1 MKYNVSLQNRGNIT
15 LEVDEG
21 EAIIDVFEEN
31 GVLLPVACRYGGCI
45 SCAAKLISG
54 KVRQPNGTALKKRQ
68 KKDGYILLCVAR
80 PQADCVLEVGVECH
94 DNLYQNP
101 FAQTTACDF

>member
-1 MKYNVSLQNRGNIT
+1 MKHNVSLRNRGNIT
-15 LEVDEG
+15 LEVDEN
-21 EAIIDVFEEN
+21 EPIIDAFEEN

-54 KVRQPNGTALKKRQ
+54 KVHQPNATALNRRQ
-68 KKDGYILLCVAR
+68 IKNGYILLCVAR
-80 PQADCVLEVGVECH
+80 PHADCVLEVGVDSH

-101 FAQTTACDF
+101 FTQTTDYHF